1 MRRVNELLERFDSKR
16 LERIA
21 FECWQRDF
29 CRTNEIYLRSKHSD
43 ANKVRSCEYFQKSA
57 EQQQETVDDC
67 RMKLMKMEREE
78 LLRVISIF
86 LEEQADRKMD
96 PYELII
102 EAVGVTEDD
111 EHDAKK

>member
-1 MRRVNELLERFDSKR
+1 MRRVDELLERFDSKR

-21 FECWQRDF
+21 LECWRRDC
-29 CRTNEIYLRSKHSD
+29 CRTHEIYLRSKHRD
-43 ANKVRSCEYFQKSA
+43 ADKVVSCEFIQKSA
-57 EQQQETVDDC
+57 EQKQETIDDC
-67 RMKLMKMEREE
+67 RMKLMKMDREE

-102 EAVGVTEDD
+102 DAVGATEDD
-111 EHDAKK
+111 EHDATR